1 MAANPQRRLLIT
13 DAALACLGEHGA
25 RGLTHRAVDRQA
37 GVPAGTTSNYFPTR
51 AALVLGAAE
60 RIFEL
65 LTPDPVRTEQI
76 GSGDQSMAA
85 AMAYTEYLVE
95 RLLSSSHLT
104 LALFELRLEAAR
116 TPAVAEA
123 LTSFLRA
130 GRLADQAFHES
141 AQLPGG
147 AQEVQ
152 LLHWAI
158 DGLMFAALTTGVDGT
173 EPAEAA
179 RELTRRLLPGEG
191 TAA

>member
-1 MAANPQRRLLIT
+1 MAANPQRRRLIT

-37 GVPAGTTSNYFPTR
+37 GIPTGTTSNYFPTR
-51 AALVLGAAE
+51 SDLVLGAAE

-65 LTPDPVRTEQI
+65 LAPDPVRIEQI
-76 GSGDQSMAA
+76 GSSHQGTAA
-85 AMAYTEYLVE
+85 ATAYMEYVVE
-95 RLLSSSHLT
+95 RLLGSAHLA

-116 TPAVAEA
+116 TPAVAET
-123 LTSFLRA
+123 LTPFLRF
-130 GRLADQAFHES
+130 GRVADQAFHET

-147 AQEVQ
+147 GQEVQ

-158 DGLMFAALTTGVDGT
+158 DGLVFAALTTGVEGA

-191 TAA
+191 AAP